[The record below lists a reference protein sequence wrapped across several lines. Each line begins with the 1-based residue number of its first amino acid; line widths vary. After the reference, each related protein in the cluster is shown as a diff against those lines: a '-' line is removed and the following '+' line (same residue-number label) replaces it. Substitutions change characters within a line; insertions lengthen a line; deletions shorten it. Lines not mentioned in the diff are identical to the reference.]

1 MKNADMPAMANI
13 IISSEGSF
21 EHIENIQDA
30 LNGCGLSKREMFA
43 MHAMQGVLSNS
54 GGVIQG
60 NNYSGTGWCNSNAA
74 DLAKLSLECADA
86 LLKEL
91 EK

>member
-1 MKNADMPAMANI
+1 MKNADMPAMPVITEKRVANTSMSTCD
-13 IISSEGSF
+13 SS
-21 EHIENIQDA
+21 
-30 LNGCGLSKREMFA
+30 GLTKREMFA
-43 MHAMQGVLSNS
+43 MNAMQGLLSNS

-60 NNYSGTGWCNSNAA
+60 NNYSGTGWCNSDAN
-74 DLAKLSLECADA
+74 DLARLSLECADE

>member
-1 MKNADMPAMANI
+1 MKNADMPAMPIVN
-13 IISSEGSF
+13 
-21 EHIENIQDA
+21 ENGAPHFIGDLA
-30 LNGCGLSKREMFA
+30 TTTENCLGLTKREMFA
-43 MHAMQGVLSNS
+43 MHAMQGILSNS

-60 NNYSGTGWCNSNAA
+60 NNYSGTGWCNSNAS
-74 DLAKLSLECADA
+74 DLAKLSLECADE